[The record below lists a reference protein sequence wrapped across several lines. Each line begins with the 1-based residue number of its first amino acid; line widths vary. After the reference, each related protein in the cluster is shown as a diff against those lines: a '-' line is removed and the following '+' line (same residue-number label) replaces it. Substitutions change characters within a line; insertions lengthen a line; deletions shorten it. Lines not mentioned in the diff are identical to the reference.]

1 MTAPCWKGRA
11 LLLWGALTLGACA
24 SGPRSW
30 KHVHT
35 PHFDLYTQGGKHAY
49 GPVLERL
56 EMVHLALSQT
66 FFQNTD
72 VPGFDVFLYEPAD
85 AMYILGDYGGRFV
98 GGLGPRGTL
107 VMKDG
112 ATSED
117 IDPLATHELAHGF
130 IGATFR
136 TIPVWFNEGLA
147 SYLGT
152 LRMRE
157 GLACFGG
164 RDRMRSRQTI
174 RGQLIPVR
182 ELFAAGGSQFYDASW
197 EHSHYASGLV
207 IIHYIFHGEGNRLR
221 RRFDVFAKH
230 FSFPANVATVS
241 FEAWANTFPD
251 VPIDQLDGRVKD
263 HLRDVF
269 DRPGG
274 KCYGIPFKE
283 PPEPDYK
290 VEPADLALVKQREDW
305 LKANR
310 LRLKW

>member
-1 MTAPCWKGRA
+1 MGRA
-11 LLLWGALTLGACA
+11 LLIWGALTLGGCA
-24 SGPRSW
+24 SGPRAW
-30 KHVHT
+30 KHVST

-66 FFQNTD
+66 FFQSTD
-72 VPGFDVFLYEPAD
+72 VSGFEVFLYEPED

-98 GGLGPRGTL
+98 GGLGPKGTL
-107 VMKDG
+107 VMKNG
-112 ATSED
+112 ASSED
-117 IDPLATHELAHGF
+117 IDPLAAHELAHGF

-152 LRMRE
+152 MRMRD

-164 RDRMRSRQTI
+164 RDRMRSRQAI

-182 ELFAAGGSQFYDASW
+182 ELFAVRGARFYDASW
-197 EHSHYASGLV
+197 EHSHYASGLA
-207 IIHYIFHGEGNRLR
+207 IIHFLFHGEESRLR
-221 RRFDVFAKH
+221 PRFDAFAKH
-230 FSFPANVATVS
+230 FAVRANVETVT
-241 FEAWANTFPD
+241 FDAWANTFPD
-251 VPIDQLDGRVKD
+251 IPIDQLDNRVKD

-274 KCYGIPFKE
+274 KCMAIPFKE

-290 VEPADLALVKQREDW
+290 VAPADLALVQQREGW